1 MNRSVRFLG
10 HPVHQM
16 LVVLPAGLL
25 ISAFLL
31 DAAQLVRPSER
42 LSLLSHWLLLGG
54 LAGVALA
61 APFGFLDWRELPKGS
76 RARRVGA
83 LHGLGNVIAAVLF
96 GISWL
101 MRTEG
106 QPTPPA
112 ALALSLVAGGLLFI
126 TAWLGGELVSRL
138 GVGVYSDAHVNATS
152 SLTASEDTPSPTE
165 PHTVDTPHPPPTV
178 PPAVSPAAPAKSPVD
193 LSVAGEEDPGAAID
207 TTDMAPQPR
216 RNSSRRR
223 R

>member
-25 ISAFLL
+25 LSVFLL
-31 DAAQLVRPSER
+31 DAAQLIRPSER
-42 LSLLSHWLLLGG
+42 LSLLSHWMLLGG

-61 APFGFLDWRELPKGS
+61 APFGFLDWRQLPKGS
-76 RARRVGA
+76 RARRIGSM
-83 LHGLGNVIAAVLF
+83 HWLGNVAAALLF

-112 ALALSLVAGGLLFI
+112 SLALSLVAGGLLLV

-138 GVGVYSDAHVNATS
+138 GVGVYSTAHVNATN
-152 SLTASEDTPSPTE
+152 SLTASEDTPSPTR
-165 PHTVDTPHPPPTV
+165 PHAIDKPSASNPARPGKPPI
-178 PPAVSPAAPAKSPVD
+178 D

-216 RNSSRRR
+216 RNPGGRRR
-223 R
+223 